1 MKEQLYT
8 IPVNDAFDADCECPI
23 CAMYQ
28 SLEDNAIEYTMGP
41 SYMEDD
47 NRAMTDEMGF
57 CQHHIRSLYEQKN
70 RLGLALILKT
80 HSDKL
85 IKDLKA
91 ASNQKPQGSN
101 GLFKK
106 ASAPSGVGSYVSRL
120 ESTCFICNR
129 INNTYDR
136 YLNTLFHLWK
146 KDSSFPSKVRQ
157 CKGFCV
163 YHYAELY
170 DLAPTQ
176 LKGKELDDFL
186 RILDDVFFTN
196 MKRVNDD
203 LEWFINKYDYRYQ
216 DEPWKNSKDAIPRT
230 IIKTNHQILQQ

>member
-1 MKEQLYT
+1 MYHAGRSGCGAKT
-8 IPVNDAFDADCECPI
+8 PAMAAD
-23 CAMYQ
+23 
-28 SLEDNAIEYTMGP
+28 G
-41 SYMEDD
+41 
-47 NRAMTDEMGF
+47 RF

-85 IKDLKA
+85 IKDLRA
-91 ASNQKPQGSN
+91 ASNQKSQSSN

-106 ASAPSGVGSYVSRL
+106 AAAPSGVGSYVSKL

-129 INNTYDR
+129 ITDTYNR

-146 KDSSFPSKVRQ
+146 KDAAFHSKVKQ